1 VEGPLARA
9 AEALSAAISL
19 GRRSLRPASAIL
31 LSVALVC
38 FVRAGLAEEFFRSP
52 IPLTQNPGP
61 LPALTS
67 MLLTAVVLSVLS
79 VGFLLLLPLQ
89 DGLEQG
95 QPANERA
102 AARVVFRRAT
112 PLAIS
117 GLIQAAIVFG
127 PPAVLFVSLTTREVR
142 AVLAAGGT
150 LDAETLLT
158 VQAAVLHGSL
168 AACCSWLAITNAL
181 FLFATPLLLLES
193 RGPLRSIGL
202 SAALFLRRVFPDWA
216 RFLSIA
222 LLWGLLY
229 VAVVLPESEIL
240 RALAHL
246 PRWSFLRSVLPA
258 AWTAISTTLAL
269 AYGTAG
275 LVVLFRRLVP
285 ARP

>member
-1 VEGPLARA
+1 MEGALSRA
-9 AEALSAAISL
+9 AEALRAAISL
-19 GRRSLRPASAIL
+19 GRRSLRPASGIL
-31 LSVALVC
+31 LSVAVVT
-38 FVRAGLAEEFFRSP
+38 FVRAGLAEEFFRGH
-52 IPLTQNPGP
+52 IPLTQTSGP
-61 LPALTS
+61 IPELTS

-89 DGLEQG
+89 DSLEVG
-95 QPANERA
+95 KPANERA
-102 AARVVFRRAT
+102 AARVVFRRT
-112 PLAIS
+112 GPLAIS
-117 GLIQAAIVFG
+117 GLVQAAIVFG
-127 PPAVLFVSLTTREVR
+127 PPTILFVSLTMREAR

-158 VQAAVLHGSL
+158 VQAAVLRGSL
-168 AACCSWLAITNAL
+168 AACGSWLAITNAL
-181 FLFATPLLLLES
+181 VLFAAPFLLLEN

-202 SAALFLRRVFPDWA
+202 SAALFLRRVIPEWP

-222 LLWGLLY
+222 FLWGFLY

-240 RALAHL
+240 RELAHL

-258 AWTAISTTLAL
+258 TWTAVSTTLAL

-285 ARP
+285 ARA

>member
-1 VEGPLARA
+1 MEGALPRA

-19 GRRSLRPASAIL
+19 GRRSLRPASGIL
-31 LSVALVC
+31 LSVAIVS
-38 FVRAGLAEEFFRSP
+38 FVRAGLAEEFFHGH
-52 IPLTQNPGP
+52 IPLTQTSGP
-61 LPALTS
+61 IPEMTS
-67 MLLTAVVLSVLS
+67 MLLTAVLLSVLS
-79 VGFLLLLPLQ
+79 LGFLLLLPLQ
-89 DGLEQG
+89 DNLELG
-95 QPANERA
+95 KPANERE
-102 AARVVFRRAT
+102 AARIVFRRAG
-112 PLAIS
+112 PLALS
-117 GLIQAAIVFG
+117 GLVQGAIVFG
-127 PPAVLFVSLTTREVR
+127 PPAVLFVSLTMREVR
-142 AVLAAGGT
+142 GVLATGGT
-150 LDAETLLT
+150 LDAETLMTL
-158 VQAAVLHGSL
+158 QAAVLRGSL

-181 FLFATPLLLLES
+181 FLFAAPLLLLES

-202 SAALFLRRVFPDWA
+202 SAALFVKRVLPDSA

-258 AWTAISTTLAL
+258 AWTAASTTFAL

-285 ARP
+285 ARA

>member
-1 VEGPLARA
+1 MEGALPRA

-19 GRRSLRPASAIL
+19 GRRSLRPASGIL
-31 LSVALVC
+31 LSVALVS
-38 FVRAGLAEEFFRSP
+38 FVRAGLAEEFFRGHVALTEASGP
-52 IPLTQNPGP
+52 I
-61 LPALTS
+61 PALTS
-67 MLLTAVVLSVLS
+67 MLLTVVVFSVLS

-89 DGLEQG
+89 DHLERG
-95 QPANERA
+95 EPANERSA
-102 AARVVFRRAT
+102 AGVVFHKAG

-117 GLIQAAIVFG
+117 GLVQAAIVFG
-127 PPAVLFVSLTTREVR
+127 PPAILFVTLTMREVR
-142 AVLAAGGT
+142 AVLATGGT

-158 VQAAVLHGSL
+158 VQAAVLRGSL
-168 AACCSWLAITNAL
+168 AACCWWLAIANAL
-181 FLFATPLLLLES
+181 FLFAAPLLLLEN

-202 SAALFLRRVFPDWA
+202 SAGLFLRRVFPDWA

-222 LLWGLLY
+222 LLWCLLY

-246 PRWSFLRSVLPA
+246 PRWNVLRSVLPA
-258 AWTAISTTLAL
+258 AWTAVSTTLAL

-285 ARP
+285 ARA